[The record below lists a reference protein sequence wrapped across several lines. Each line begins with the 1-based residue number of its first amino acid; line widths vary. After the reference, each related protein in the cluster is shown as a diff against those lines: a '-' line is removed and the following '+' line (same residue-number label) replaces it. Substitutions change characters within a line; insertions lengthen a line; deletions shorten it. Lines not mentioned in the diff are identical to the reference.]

1 MARMKPD
8 FDKRNVKIIGLSVD
22 PVDRHASWSKDIE
35 ETQGYSYRDRGL
47 SEMKLADLSRRPDT
61 GAD

>member
-35 ETQGYSYRDRGL
+35 E
-47 SEMKLADLSRRPDT
+47 RR
-61 GAD
+61 AIHIEIVVSLR

>member
-1 MARMKPD
+1 
-8 FDKRNVKIIGLSVD
+8 VKIIGLSVD
-22 PVDRHASWSKDIE
+22 PVDRHASWSKDTE